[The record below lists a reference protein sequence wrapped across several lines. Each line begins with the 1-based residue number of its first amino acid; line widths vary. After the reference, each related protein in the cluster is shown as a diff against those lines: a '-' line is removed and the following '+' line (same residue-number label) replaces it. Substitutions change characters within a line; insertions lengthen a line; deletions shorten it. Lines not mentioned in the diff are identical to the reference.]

1 MKSRIMTRLGV
12 IIISMAMALSVATP
26 AMAKECGSG
35 TVAGLRTWWYGID
48 LDDDD
53 CSPKGSVKDVI
64 DNIIMNVVYDLMAV
78 ASLVAVGYII
88 YAGYLIIL
96 AGGDPAKYAKGKKT
110 LSAAIIGLVICL
122 AALAIVTFVA
132 DTLMIQH

>member
-1 MKSRIMTRLGV
+1 
-12 IIISMAMALSVATP
+12 MALGVATP
-26 AMAKECGSG
+26 AMAACDEYH
-35 TVAGLRTWWYGID
+35 TVAGLRPWYYG
-48 LDDDD
+48 LELDDD
-53 CSPKGSVKDVI
+53 CSPTGAPEDMIGQIIANVI
-64 DNIIMNVVYDLMAV
+64 FDLMAV

-122 AALAIVTFVA
+122 AALAIVTFLA
-132 DTLMIQH
+132 DTLMINH